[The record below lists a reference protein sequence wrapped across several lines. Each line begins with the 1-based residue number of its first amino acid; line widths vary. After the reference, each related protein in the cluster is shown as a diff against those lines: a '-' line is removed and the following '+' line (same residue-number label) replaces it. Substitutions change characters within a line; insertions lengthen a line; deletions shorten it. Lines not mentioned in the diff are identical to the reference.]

1 MLSLF
6 SLLSDTHNAMKLVV
20 LLGAPI
26 KTDMTEKWKEASS
39 VVSHRF
45 INGYSKKDVVLASIF
60 RLHAMGLDVAGLQP
74 VEAVSRIE
82 NVDLTDIVGGHLEYR
97 ENLNMVISLLGT
109 L

>member
-1 MLSLF
+1 MLQ
-6 SLLSDTHNAMKLVV
+6 KIVV

-26 KTDMTEKWKEASS
+26 KTDMAEKWKEASS

-45 INGYSKKDVVLASIF
+45 INGYSKKDVVLASIY

-74 VEAVSRIE
+74 VKAASRIE

-97 ENLNMVISLLGT
+97 ENLNMIISLLGT

>member
-1 MLSLF
+1 MLL
-6 SLLSDTHNAMKLVV
+6 DVVV

-26 KTDMTEKWKEASS
+26 KNDMLEKWEAASS

-45 INGYSKKDVVLASIF
+45 INGYSKKDVVLGSIF
-60 RLHAMGLDVAGLQP
+60 RLHALGLDVAGLQP

-97 ENLNMVISLLGT
+97 ENLNMVISLLGV

>member
-1 MLSLF
+1 LLLLLLLF
-6 SLLSDTHNAMKLVV
+6 FVTVIELVV

-26 KTDMTEKWKEASS
+26 KTDLVEQWKEASS

-45 INGYSKKDVVLASIF
+45 INGYSKKDVVLASIY
-60 RLHAMGLDVAGLQP
+60 RLHSLGLDVAGLQP

-97 ENLNMVISLLGT
+97 ENLNMIISLLGT

>member
-1 MLSLF
+1 M
-6 SLLSDTHNAMKLVV
+6 

-26 KTDMTEKWKEASS
+26 KTDLAEWKAASS

-45 INGYSKKDVVLASIF
+45 INGFSKKDVVLGSIF
-60 RLHAMGLDVAGLQP
+60 RLHSLGLDVAGLQ
-74 VEAVSRIE
+74 AIGSVSRIE

-97 ENLNMVISLLGT
+97 KNLDMIISSLGT